1 MIRNSY
7 QENFHQGDA
16 SGGECCRIRIKREEQ
31 TLSPNTQAKLNTMN
45 KLTTERFD
53 AQGCAVNIASG
64 EITVKDET
72 HRVELRYLD
81 GTNILEAVCYYIE
94 QRHWDRNAEDKQHKL
109 LRAMARLDERIQ
121 AAKAEAKA

>member
-1 MIRNSY
+1 MK
-7 QENFHQGDA
+7 QERDTT
-16 SGGECCRIRIKREEQ
+16 
-31 TLSPNTQAKLNTMN
+31 TLNQHTTHNTMN
-45 KLTTERFD
+45 KLSTERFD
-53 AQGCAVNIASG
+53 AQHCAVNINST

-81 GTNILEAVCYYIE
+81 EINVLEAVCYYIE

>member
-1 MIRNSY
+1 
-7 QENFHQGDA
+7 
-16 SGGECCRIRIKREEQ
+16 
-31 TLSPNTQAKLNTMN
+31 MN

-53 AQGCAVNIASG
+53 AQHCAVNINSS

-81 GTNILEAVCYYIE
+81 ENNVLEAICYYIE
-94 QRHWDRNAEDKQHKL
+94 QRSWDRNAEDEQHKL
-109 LRAMARLDERIQ
+109 LKAINTLGQKID

>member
-1 MIRNSY
+1 MLYINSQERNTH
-7 QENFHQGDA
+7 N
-16 SGGECCRIRIKREEQ
+16 
-31 TLSPNTQAKLNTMN
+31 TLLSPNTMQKLI
-45 KLTTERFD
+45 TERFD
-53 AQGCAVNIASG
+53 AQHCAVNINSS
-64 EITVKDET
+64 EITIKDET

-81 GTNILEAVCYYIE
+81 EVNVLEAVCHYIE